1 MSFTHLHLHTEYSLL
16 DGANKIKILAKKI
29 RELGMSSVAV
39 TDHGNM
45 FGALDFYVTMKEEG
59 LNPIIG
65 IEAYIHNGDVLNDK
79 NVKQRFHL
87 CLFAKN
93 EVGYKNLMY
102 LSSQSFIQGFY
113 YYPRINKALL
123 RERSEGLVCS
133 SACLQGEVNWQ
144 LNINNPRNVRYG
156 AKGYEVAKE
165 AVLEYKDMFGDDFYL
180 EIMRHGIADQ
190 FFIDEQILRLSKE
203 CGVKV
208 IATNDT
214 HYTLQE
220 DSSAQEIAMCV
231 AMGKTLNDKDR
242 LKHSVKEFYIKSP
255 EQMQRLF
262 CDIPEVIANTQEIAQ
277 KCRLELNLKNIE
289 IRNKHTGEVL
299 LSNTPATPPTFK
311 NTQDY
316 ALKENLP
323 QILNCPLG
331 SIDDAAYF
339 AYKCR
344 QGLDERLEHIP
355 ENLHT
360 QYKERLEQEIN
371 VINTM
376 KFPGY
381 MLIVWDF
388 VNFAKQNG
396 IPVGPGRGSA
406 AGSLVAY
413 SLTITNIEPL
423 KYGLLFERFL
433 NPERVS
439 MPDIDMD
446 FCQRRRGE
454 MIEYVA
460 NTYGK
465 YNVAQ
470 VITFGSLLAK
480 GVIRDVARVLDMPYN
495 DADAFAKLIPNELGI
510 TLTKHIGKDGQ
521 EKDGAWE
528 KEPKIRE
535 LVESNAL
542 AKQVWNYAVLLEG
555 LKRNAGTHAAAIVI
569 DSQEELWNKVPL
581 YTNDKMNGVATQY
594 SMNWLE
600 PVDLIKFDFL
610 GLKTL
615 TVIDD
620 AIKLIKK
627 RYGKA
632 IDFSIME
639 MEDSKVYESI
649 QSGNTLGLF
658 QIESEGMQA
667 LAKKLKPST
676 FEDVV
681 AMLALY
687 RPGPMESGM
696 LDDFIDRKHGRASIN
711 YAFNSLESILKP
723 TYGVIVYQEQVMQI
737 VQTIGGFSL
746 GGADLVR
753 RAMGKKKIDEMLRL
767 KKEFADGAQKQGYD
781 RAKAED
787 LWELIVKFAG
797 YGFNKSHSAA
807 YAMITYQTAYLKTYY
822 EHEFM
827 AAMLTSET
835 SKIESVA
842 KYIDEVK
849 SLNIDIVPPHVNI
862 SENDFGVGEFEGEKK
877 IIFGLSAIKGLGDAP
892 IENIIQEREKN
903 GAYKSLEDFIA
914 RVDFSKLTKRSL
926 EPLIKSGGLDN
937 LGYSRKSMLENIDVL
952 CEKGREKDKAKDM
965 IHNSLFSSDDVEINI
980 YLSIQDRGEYDVK
993 TLLDYEYECMGIY
1006 VSGHP
1011 LDDFKEQIQSIK
1023 GIVKSI
1029 DLENLEVDSSCMLVA
1044 KVLSIKRRISKKS
1057 GKPFGSIE
1065 FLDYGGSMEIMVFEK
1080 QLESLEKIDLQEPI
1094 ALKCKVEDKE
1104 DRLNFRILKILTL
1117 REAKKEEVETIFK
1130 KTDEK
1135 SEDEIIPIDMSV
1147 AQVDMCMPL
1156 CVVVDTQSVQD
1167 GILEKLKAHAQ
1178 SLKGEHE
1185 LHLRIKDDHFGHT
1198 FVSNLKVHSSIKEV
1212 FRELEWQ

>member
-16 DGANKIKILAKKI
+16 DGANKIKSLAGRI
-29 RELGMSSVAV
+29 RELGMHSVAI

-65 IEAYIHNGDVLNDK
+65 IEAYLHNGDDLNDK
-79 NVKQRFHL
+79 STKQRFHL
-87 CLFAKN
+87 CLYAKN
-93 EVGYKNLMY
+93 EIGYKNLMY
-102 LSSQSFIQGFY
+102 LSSQAYINGLY
-113 YYPRINKALL
+113 YYPRINKKLL
-123 RERSEGLVCS
+123 RERKEGLVCS
-133 SACLQGEVNWQ
+133 SACLQGEINWQ
-144 LNINNPRNVRYG
+144 LNTNNPRNITFG

-165 AVLEYKDMFGDDFYL
+165 VAMEYQDIFGEDFYL

-190 FFIDEQILRLSKE
+190 LFIDEQILRLGKE
-203 CGVKV
+203 LGIKV

-214 HYTLQE
+214 HYTFQE
-220 DSSAQEIAMCV
+220 DASAQEVAMCV

-242 LKHSVKEFYIKSP
+242 LKHSVKEFYVKSP

-262 CDIPEVIANTQEIAQ
+262 MDIPEVLENTQEIAQ
-277 KCRLELNLKNIE
+277 KCQLNLALKNIE
-289 IRNKHTGEVL
+289 IKNKHTGEVIL
-299 LSNTPATPPTFK
+299 KNSPATPPTFK
-311 NTQDY
+311 NTQLY
-316 ALKENLP
+316 AKNENLP
-323 QILNCPLG
+323 QILQIELG
-331 SIDDAAYF
+331 AIDDSVYF
-339 AYKCR
+339 TYKCR
-344 QGLDERLEHIP
+344 EGLKKRLKNIPSERHSLY
-355 ENLHT
+355 
-360 QYKERLEQEIN
+360 QQRLEQEID
-371 VINTM
+371 VIISM

-388 VNFAKQNG
+388 VNFAKSKG

-413 SLTITNIEPL
+413 ALNITDIDPL
-423 KYGLLFERFL
+423 KYDLLFERFL

-446 FCQRRRGE
+446 FCQRRRSE

-495 DADAFAKLIPNELGI
+495 EADAFAKLIPNELQI
-510 TLTKHIGKDGQ
+510 TLKAHTGKDGQ
-521 EKDGAWE
+521 TKPGAWE
-528 KEPKIRE
+528 KEPRIKE
-535 LVESNAL
+535 LTEKSTL
-542 AKQVWNYAVLLEG
+542 AKQVWEYAVLLEG

-581 YTNDKMNGVATQY
+581 YTNDKMQGVATQY

-620 AIKLIKK
+620 AVKLVKR
-627 RYGKA
+627 RYGVD
-632 IDFSIME
+632 IDFSTMD
-639 MEDSKVYESI
+639 MEDLKVYETI
-649 QSGNTLGLF
+649 QSGDTLGLF
-658 QIESEGMQA
+658 QIESSGMQS
-667 LAKKLKPST
+667 LSKKLKPTT
-676 FEDVV
+676 FEDII

-696 LDDFIDRKHGRASIN
+696 LDDFINRKHGIESIV
-711 YAFNSLESILKP
+711 YPFDSLESILKP

-753 RAMGKKKIDEMLRL
+753 RAMGKKKLDEMIRL
-767 KKEFADGAQKQGYD
+767 KKEFADGAQKQGYN

-822 EHEFM
+822 KYEFM

-835 SKIESVA
+835 SKTESIA

-849 SLNIDIVPPHVNI
+849 ALHIDIVPPHVNI
-862 SENDFGVGEFEGEKK
+862 SEHDFGVGEFEGVKK
-877 IIFGLSAIKGLGDAP
+877 IIFGLSAIKGMGDLP
-892 IENIIQEREKN
+892 IENIIEEREKN
-903 GAYKSLEDFIA
+903 GAYQNLEDFIA
-914 RVDFSKLTKRSL
+914 RVDFSKLTKRTL
-926 EPLIKSGGLDN
+926 EPLIKSGALDN
-937 LGYSRKSMLENIDVL
+937 LGYSRKSMLEHIDEL
-952 CEKGREKDKAKDM
+952 CEQGRGKIKAQEL
-965 IHNSLFSSDDVEINI
+965 INNSLFSGEDVGINI
-980 YLSIQDRGEYDVK
+980 HIQIEDKGEHDIK

-1006 VSGHP
+1006 ISGHP
-1011 LDDFKEQIQSIK
+1011 LDDFKDEIKKIK
-1023 GIVKSI
+1023 GVVKTIEIGELQIGSM
-1029 DLENLEVDSSCMLVA
+1029 CMLIG
-1044 KVLSIKRRISKKS
+1044 KILDIKRKISKKS
-1057 GKPFGSIE
+1057 GKPFGNLE
-1065 FLDYGGSMEIMVFEK
+1065 FLDYGGKADFMVFEK
-1080 QLESLEKIDLQEPI
+1080 HLEILENADNSLPI
-1094 ALKCKVEDKE
+1094 ALKCKVEERE
-1104 DRLNFRILKILTL
+1104 DNASFRIVEVLSLQDA
-1117 REAKKEEVETIFK
+1117 AKQNVKPKRYESQNEEESAIV
-1130 KTDEK
+1130 
-1135 SEDEIIPIDMSV
+1135 PIDMRPEEIDTC
-1147 AQVDMCMPL
+1147 APL
-1156 CVVVDTQSVQD
+1156 CVVLDPYNMQE
-1167 GILEKLKAHAQ
+1167 GILEKLKVKAQ
-1178 SLKGEHE
+1178 EMKGERE
-1185 LHLRIKDDHFGHT
+1185 LHVKIKSQNYT
-1198 FVSNLKVHSSIKEV
+1198 FVSEVKVSSKIIEALK
-1212 FRELEWQ
+1212 ELEWQD